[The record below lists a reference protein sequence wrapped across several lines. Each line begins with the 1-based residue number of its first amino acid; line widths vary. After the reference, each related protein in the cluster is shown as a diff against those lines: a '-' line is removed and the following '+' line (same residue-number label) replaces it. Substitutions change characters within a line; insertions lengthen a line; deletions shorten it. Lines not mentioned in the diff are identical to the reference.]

1 MLVLSSLQF
10 KGAPNKSN
18 GKLEIT
24 VDDGDSY
31 TTNAT
36 KTIDISI
43 NPSPPSIVSPSY
55 KLDVKA
61 TKASSISGLKITDI
75 DSQEVEV
82 SLSGTKGIINGAS
95 VNVYSLEN
103 AFAEGEQITV
113 ANASYCFSVSSGK
126 TSAEDVI
133 LSPKG
138 L

>member
-1 MLVLSSLQF
+1 MRYCPSNLKEHQIVLVNLKLQVMME
-10 KGAPNKSN
+10 N
-18 GKLEIT
+18 G
-24 VDDGDSY
+24 Y
-31 TTNAT
+31 TTNIT

-61 TKASSISGLKITDI
+61 AKASSISGLKITDI

-95 VNVYSLEN
+95 VSLYSLEN

-113 ANASYCFSVSSGK
+113 ANASTTLKYLLGK
-126 TSAEDVI
+126 
-133 LSPKG
+133 LQQKM
-138 L
+138 LFCL